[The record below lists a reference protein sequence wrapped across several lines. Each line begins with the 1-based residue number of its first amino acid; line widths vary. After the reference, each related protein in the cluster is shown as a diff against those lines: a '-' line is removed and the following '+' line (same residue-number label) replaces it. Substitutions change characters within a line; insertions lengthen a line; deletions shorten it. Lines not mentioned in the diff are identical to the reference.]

1 MSFVRK
7 ALNFFKYLWK
17 TVFKWEAGGNPAKV
31 IGGCGLLERMLRVV
45 ALFLETPK
53 TEYTFSWCVFV
64 HPHKTVYAH
73 GCVELGDRPDFGFS
87 FFLTTKGRH
96 LSPVEIGNEGSP
108 GRY

>member
-1 MSFVRK
+1 MQRLELEDGSQVEGWGKPGEGNRRMWPSRK
-7 ALNFFKYLWK
+7 NVKS
-17 TVFKWEAGGNPAKV
+17 
-31 IGGCGLLERMLRVV
+31 CGPVLK
-45 ALFLETPK
+45 TPK

>member
-45 ALFLETPK
+45 ALFWKPLKQST
-53 TEYTFSWCVFV
+53 
-64 HPHKTVYAH
+64 
-73 GCVELGDRPDFGFS
+73 R
-87 FFLTTKGRH
+87 
-96 LSPVEIGNEGSP
+96 SP
-108 GRY
+108 GVYLCTHTKPSTHTAV